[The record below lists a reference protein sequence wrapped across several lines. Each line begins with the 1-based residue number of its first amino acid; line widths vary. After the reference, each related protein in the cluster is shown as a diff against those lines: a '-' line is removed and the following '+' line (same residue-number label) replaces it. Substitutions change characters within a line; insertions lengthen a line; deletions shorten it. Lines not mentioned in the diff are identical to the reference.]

1 VDALIVERWGVDII
15 IVGVVVVVDVGQGG
29 GGIARVIVDVAV
41 AAALALALALGL
53 GSGDPPPPEAVRKE
67 GTGLARKELF
77 MISPCPADVDAAT
90 TAEEEAEP

>member
-1 VDALIVERWGVDII
+1 MIFSSLLSSKM
-15 IVGVVVVVDVGQGG
+15 VVVVDVGQGG

-41 AAALALALALGL
+41 AAALALALGL